1 MQKLIRFLVLG
12 LGGLGAM
19 LLAQPL
25 GTFAAT
31 GSMTTGRYVHA
42 ATLLNDGRVL
52 VVGGFGSGLK
62 A

>member
-19 LLAQPL
+19 LLAQPQ
-25 GTFAAT
+25 GRFAAT
-31 GSMTTGRYVHA
+31 GRMTTGRYVHA